1 MYKQNNKSKYY
12 EAPLIKVVSFT
23 VEHGFVSSPN
33 FKNEPAASLP
43 SLEEVTESQN
53 SLTGYF

>member
-1 MYKQNNKSKYY
+1 MYKQNNKSKNY
-12 EAPLIKVVSFT
+12 ETPLIKVVSFT
-23 VEHGFVSSPN
+23 VEHGFASSPN
-33 FKNEPAASLP
+33 FENKSADPLP